1 MEKIIQI
8 AIDGPAGS
16 GKSTIAK
23 KLADKL
29 DVLYVDTGAMYRAL
43 TFKVIAKG
51 LNAEDKEAVISLAR
65 DTEIRLEKGK
75 VYLDGRDV
83 SREIRSP
90 HVDAKV
96 SRIAEI
102 PEIREIMVGLQRQMA
117 YSKSVIM
124 DGRDIGTHVLPDAQ
138 FKFFLTASLD
148 ERARRR
154 YKDIAATGA
163 NVDFEKVKEEIG
175 RRDELDSK
183 REFAPLRKAQDSII
197 IDTTGKTINQVLN
210 EILAILGGGADVL

>member
-1 MEKIIQI
+1 VEKIIQI

-117 YSKSVIM
+117 SSKSVIM

>member
-1 MEKIIQI
+1 VEKIIQI

>member
-117 YSKSVIM
+117 SSKSVIM